1 MTSKIVQYERGFADR
16 VFDLFGTPG
25 FNVSEDGRLG
35 WYGPDSSWYA
45 NPGDWI
51 YLDGAGNPAVS
62 RLKPVSSPPMKPARL
77 LALVEVLTDEAMA
90 TCYNLAGKM
99 MYDRM
104 IIRRGLLGSR
114 AAVIGAA
121 SLFEE
126 GK

>member
-51 YLDGAGNPAVS
+51 YLDEAGNPAVS

-77 LALVEVLTDEAMA
+77 RALVEVLTDEAMA
-90 TCYNLAGKM
+90 TCAIEGINLNREAVRQAVLRRLTADFEQGA
-99 MYDRM
+99 DR
-104 IIRRGLLGSR
+104 GQTD
-114 AAVIGAA
+114 
-121 SLFEE
+121 
-126 GK
+126 

>member
-16 VFDLFGTPG
+16 VFDLFGTSG

-51 YLDGAGNPAVS
+51 YLDEAGNPAVS

-77 LALVEVLTDEAMA
+77 LALVEVLTDEAIA
-90 TCYNLAGKM
+90 TCAIEGISLNREAVRQAVLRRLTADFEQGA
-99 MYDRM
+99 DR
-104 IIRRGLLGSR
+104 GQTD
-114 AAVIGAA
+114 
-121 SLFEE
+121 
-126 GK
+126 